1 MILAGVADDGSIWA
15 FTDGAS
21 PAQQAGV
28 RLGSVITAIN
38 SEAVDGKAQI
48 LERLARCSVGESVAF
63 TTVVPDDGGQ
73 AGRPSPRDLG
83 RAYFAASGRQ
93 FGGATPS
100 PAANRA

>member
-48 LERLARCSVGESVAF
+48 VERLGRCSVGESVAF
-63 TTVVPDDGGQ
+63 TTVAPD
-73 AGRPSPRDLG
+73 AGRAGWPSPRDLG

-93 FGGATPS
+93 FGGAAPS
-100 PAANRA
+100 RAANRA

>member
-21 PAQQAGV
+21 PARQAGV

-48 LERLARCSVGESVAF
+48 LERLERCSVGESVAF
-63 TTVVPDDGGQ
+63 TTVAPDEGQ

-93 FGGATPS
+93 FGGAAPS
-100 PAANRA
+100 RAANRA